1 MSATGIPQAM
11 KRWEATGRTDRR
23 FRAYCVGSAK
33 SGTHSIAAIFDRD
46 YAAAHE
52 PEHKPMIETILAR
65 DAGNLSDRQ
74 IARFLTD
81 RDRRLALEMDSSQL
95 NGHVIAD
102 LVALFPL
109 ARFVLTIRDVYSF
122 VNSAIDHHIA
132 RAGGSETWRRMNQ
145 LKFGGC
151 PHCPHDAPL
160 ADRGLFPLQG
170 YLTYWTRHNQTILDV
185 VPPDRLLPVGTNDI
199 SGSLPQIA
207 RFLGI
212 ECETLDAS
220 RSHQYPAVEKLNI
233 LGRLD
238 PDYLEDRVNVHC
250 APLMTRFFPDVR
262 CARP

>member
-1 MSATGIPQAM
+1 LG
-11 KRWEATGRTDRR
+11 G
-23 FRAYCVGSAK
+23 F
-33 SGTHSIAAIFDRD
+33 
-46 YAAAHE
+46 
-52 PEHKPMIETILAR
+52 
-65 DAGNLSDRQ
+65 
-74 IARFLTD
+74 
-81 RDRRLALEMDSSQL
+81 RRLAKAFGYSLAGLRHAVRHETAIRQEL
-95 NGHVIAD
+95 LA
-102 LVALFPL
+102 LVPLVPL
-109 ARFVLTIRDVYSF
+109 ACLLPVSRLEALILVLSMAGVVLTEF